1 MAAGA
6 ILEDIGTLL
15 AELEGLG
22 AKETASQYD
31 AAHFGNFYVD
41 VAARKGAF
49 RIVRD
54 RGQYLLDGDLDRIKT
69 LGYWRAFDSR
79 AEFFVAVLTYARAV
93 V

>member
-1 MAAGA
+1 MAAAA

-31 AAHFGNFYVD
+31 AAHFGDFYVD
-41 VAARKGAF
+41 VRGRKGTF

-54 RGQYLLDGDLDRIKT
+54 RGQYILDGDLERIKT
-69 LGYWRAFDSR
+69 MGYWRAFDSR